1 MKILRILIGFYL
13 TSLDRV
19 GAYRIKKLQRQL
31 FNQRKKNLELK
42 NKYEQIYQEVV
53 KLNPTYKDVA
63 HDSLRDV

>member
-1 MKILRILIGFYL
+1 MKLLRILIGFYL
-13 TSLDRV
+13 VSLDKIGKYKV
-19 GAYRIKKLQRQL
+19 KKLERQL

-63 HDSLRDV
+63 HSSLRDV